1 MHKNIH
7 TPVFKVT
14 GSLLKYDVKN
24 AKDTIPKEKP
34 IIREGHISPPVP
46 KTTYSTPL
54 INIKDIGIA
63 AIYGKNEPLSLN
75 HSILTGAYI

>member
-1 MHKNIH
+1 KC
-7 TPVFKVT
+7 
-14 GSLLKYDVKN
+14 DVKN

-46 KTTYSTPL
+46 ETIYPIPL
-54 INIKDIGIA
+54 ININDIGIA
-63 AIYGKNEPLSLN
+63 VIYGNHEPLSLN